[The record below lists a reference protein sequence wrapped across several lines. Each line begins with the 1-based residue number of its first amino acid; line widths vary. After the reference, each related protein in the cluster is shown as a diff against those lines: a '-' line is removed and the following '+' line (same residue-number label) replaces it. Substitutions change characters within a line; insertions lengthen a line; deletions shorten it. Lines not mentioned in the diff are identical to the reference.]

1 MKYRQALGLSLRE
14 IRIARGLSQESFVG
28 VSGRTYISEI
38 ERGLKGITVE
48 KVMELSELMG
58 VHPLTLLLDSFS
70 RFEEVTTAKLL
81 KQIAMEHK
89 KIDWE
94 VPEAQ

>member
-1 MKYRQALGLSLRE
+1 MEYRQALGLSLRE
-14 IRIARGLSQESFVG
+14 IRMARGLSQESFVG

-48 KVMELSELMG
+48 KVIELSELMG

-70 RFEEVTTAKLL
+70 RFEEVTTARLL
-81 KQIAMEHK
+81 KQIAKEHK
-89 KIDWE
+89 TLGGE
-94 VPEAQ
+94 ELEA